1 MIIGWAINSAMI
13 LMAASTF
20 YHNKIQVTELS
31 QAKVVLEPL
40 LGSTAAII
48 FAVALLFSGLSSSV
62 TAGMAGGSIF
72 AGIYAEPYD
81 IADSH
86 TKTGV
91 LTTLTAATVVIFF
104 VSDPLKGLIYSQML
118 LSIQLPITIFTQLY
132 LTSSKKVMGKYA
144 NSKLDRGAL
153 WVIALIVTT
162 LNAALLLSYVL

>member
-1 MIIGWAINSAMI
+1 
-13 LMAASTF
+13 
-20 YHNKIQVTELS
+20 VTELG

-40 LGSTAAII
+40 LGGTAAGI

-62 TAGMAGGSIF
+62 TAGMAGGTIF

-86 TKTGV
+86 TKLGV
-91 LTTLTAATVVIFF
+91 LITMISATVVIFF

-144 NSKLDRGAL
+144 NSALDRTAL
-153 WVIALIVTT
+153 WIIAVIVTV
-162 LNAALLLSYVL
+162 LNLALLFSYIV